1 MLNELMELA
10 SENISGFSTELKYY
24 TVCESEKI
32 TTNSDTNKV
41 YSKDNSINDF
51 PQNIVFSPN
60 ATNSKIF
67 IGKGVKGS
75 YSINIQQSNSIVYIG
90 DYCNL
95 RNVDI
100 RTQALGSCV
109 LIGNRVSTTGKN
121 EWLTGSFP
129 GSKYSSIVIGD
140 DCLFSYDVTLRA
152 TDGHPIMSFDL
163 THQINKPHSFL
174 VIEPY
179 VWVGQNVT
187 ILKSTKIGAMSIIGS
202 GSVVTRPIP
211 RFSKAFGTPAMF
223 EKLDGVWIKD
233 RREFTINLVK
243 KYIERYR

>member
-109 LIGNRVSTTGKN
+109 LIGNRVSTTGRN

-140 DCLFSYDVTLRA
+140 DCLLYQGVTLGGVGTGEHTCKR
-152 TDGHPIMSFDL
+152 HPTL
-163 THQINKPHSFL
+163 HN
-174 VIEPY
+174 
-179 VWVGQNVT
+179 NVM
-187 ILKSTKIGAMSIIGS
+187 ISAGAKIIGDITIGDNSIVGANSLVTS
-202 GSVVTRPIP
+202 GKVFPPRSLIMGSPAKVVKELTQ
-211 RFSKAFGTPAMF
+211 
-223 EKLDGVWIKD
+223 EDVDKLIAHAAHYVEYKND
-233 RREFTINLVK
+233 
-243 KYIERYR
+243 YR